1 MILFY
6 IKIDVILGVCCF
18 IFILLNCFIIRV
30 VSFIIYC
37 EFISCLFNLNI
48 LLCMR
53 GNSNLPPFDLY
64 SLVRVVFFVF
74 SNCTQYYFLSLA
86 RFFCIVELFNL
97 RLFFALTKG
106 SESEPSNYWATRV

>member
-1 MILFY
+1 MMKPEEDQCEKGRCRIDIVILFY

-64 SLVRVVFFVF
+64 SLVRVVFVLCFRIVL
-74 SNCTQYYFLSLA
+74 NII
-86 RFFCIVELFNL
+86 FC
-97 RLFFALTKG
+97 R
-106 SESEPSNYWATRV
+106 